1 MAKKKVLLIT
11 GQVIN
16 ERNYER
22 FSLNLLNQKYDFTIL
37 DLSYI
42 FNKESYFQ
50 NFNNKIEISNYHF
63 VKSLNDLNNQSFLLE
78 NSDLL
83 IGLIGQE
90 NEITSKIY
98 NFIKPYEHKLCV
110 VLISA
115 FPVFPLKMKFF
126 VIKRIITKFNREKSF
141 LGILKKL
148 SYIITRRLINKKKN
162 LVPGYFLVCGTE
174 VAKQYKFD
182 TSKAKIIKSCS
193 YDYVLSKNNY
203 DNLVIISA
211 I

>member
-98 NFIKPYEHKLCV
+98 IILLRCPSVNY
-110 VLISA
+110 S
-115 FPVFPLKMKFF
+115 M
-126 VIKRIITKFNREKSF
+126 IITKKK
-141 LGILKKL
+141 ILK
-148 SYIITRRLINKKKN
+148 I
-162 LVPGYFLVCGTE
+162 F
-174 VAKQYKFD
+174 
-182 TSKAKIIKSCS
+182 
-193 YDYVLSKNNY
+193 
-203 DNLVIISA
+203 
-211 I
+211 